1 MRITVSGPPGSGT
14 TSLAK
19 AIAEKYGI
27 RLVSAGDVFRQNA
40 AERNMDLLS
49 FSKLCE
55 SDPSVDKKIDADQK
69 KIGEENS
76 DIIIEGRLAGHMV
89 SNADLRIWVLASAD
103 CRAHR
108 ISDREEISYEIA
120 RHDTDIREKSEC
132 DRYMKYY
139 GIDIRDLSI
148 YDLVISSEKWG
159 KEELAQVVD
168 FAIGRINP

>member
-40 AERNMDLLS
+40 AERNMDLLA

-55 SDPSVDKKIDADQK
+55 SDPSVDRKIDEDQR

-76 DIIIEGRLAGHMV
+76 NIIIEGRLAGHMV
-89 SNADLRIWVLASAD
+89 RNADLRIWVLASSD

-108 ISDREEISYEIA
+108 ISDRENISYEVA
-120 RHDTDIREKSEC
+120 KHDTDIREKSEC
-132 DRYMKYY
+132 DRYKKYY
-139 GIDIRDLSI
+139 HIDIHDLSI

-159 KEELAQVVD
+159 KEELASVVD
-168 FAIGRINP
+168 YAIGKINP